1 MTRASSRRA
10 QASGDAFE
18 QVLERHIFTPLQGA
32 GVIARW
38 DHLEPP
44 MKRVRSTDGLRF
56 VPTEKTGADYV
67 LMLRGGL
74 YCAAEAKSCDSDRF
88 PRRNIKAHQERHL
101 TETVNGGG
109 LAFLLLHFRGQ
120 SVPWSCYWIPW
131 AQVPWTTRRTAES
144 LTTDDVRPWR
154 VESWGDA
161 KRILEREMGSR

>member
-44 MKRVRSTDGLRF
+44 MKRVPFVGGLRF
-56 VPTEKTGADYV
+56 VPEEKTGADYV

-74 YCAAEAKSCDSDRF
+74 YCAAGRSAATADGMDADAFDGLSLFASM
-88 PRRNIKAHQERHL
+88 AH
-101 TETVNGGG
+101 
-109 LAFLLLHFRGQ
+109 
-120 SVPWSCYWIPW
+120 S
-131 AQVPWTTRRTAES
+131 
-144 LTTDDVRPWR
+144 
-154 VESWGDA
+154 
-161 KRILEREMGSR
+161 